1 MDLQMNL
8 HVFPS
13 KEAITSSL
21 CPDSINYNGYFVL
34 YEIGIGGEWQEKIVM
49 ERFCMVINR

>member
-1 MDLQMNL
+1 MDLEMNL

-34 YEIGIGGEWQEKIVM
+34 YEIGIGVNGKKRSLWND
-49 ERFCMVINR
+49 FAW

>member
-1 MDLQMNL
+1 MDLEMNL

-13 KEAITSSL
+13 KEAIISSL

-49 ERFCMVINR
+49 Q